1 MAKKKLLIAAIIVG
15 LFAAVLLYLYAS
27 QLNVKNEELLRDQRE
42 VVKAARN
49 IQAGTPL
56 TKDRITT
63 EKVPQRFL
71 PPNPL
76 LEADLNIYLNTPL
89 AVNVEQGAMILTSDF
104 SVQEVSRTLSSKIPP
119 DERAMS
125 MPVDAISGVSGLLK
139 PGDRVDI
146 LATFPVGN
154 KDQVVVDER
163 GEEGVGYITLSLL
176 QNVTLLAVGQEI
188 SDVPTGDQRQQAGY
202 STVTLSVTIE
212 EAELITISQT
222 RGKMMLL
229 LRNRDDVNMHT
240 VSRRTLREVMEQLEI
255 IQAARNV
262 RVKPKAKPQ
271 VKEIEVDRGDK
282 K

>member
-27 QLNVKNEELLRDQRE
+27 QLNKASDELLRDQRE

-63 EKVPQRFL
+63 EKVPERFL

-154 KDQVVVDER
+154 KDQVVVNER
-163 GEEGVGYITLSLL
+163 GEDGVGYITLSLL

-188 SDVPTGDQRQQAGY
+188 SDVPSGDQRAQTGY
-202 STVTLSVTIE
+202 ASVTLSVTIE

-222 RGKMMLL
+222 RGKMTLL

-262 RVKPKAKPQ
+262 RVKPKAKPSGPT
-271 VKEIEVDRGDK
+271 IEVERGDK
-282 K
+282 R

>member
-27 QLNVKNEELLRDQRE
+27 QLNKASDELLRDQRE

-63 EKVPQRFL
+63 EKVPERFL

-154 KDQVVVDER
+154 KDQVVVNER
-163 GEEGVGYITLSLL
+163 GEDGVGYITLSLL

-262 RVKPKAKPQ
+262 RVKPKAKPAGPT
-271 VKEIEVDRGDK
+271 IEVERGDK
-282 K
+282 R

>member
-27 QLNVKNEELLRDQRE
+27 QLQKGTDELMRDQRE

-63 EKVPQRFL
+63 EKVPERFL

-76 LEADLNIYLNTPL
+76 LEADLNIYLNTPF

-154 KDQVVVDER
+154 KEEVVVDER
-163 GEEGVGYITLSLL
+163 GEDGVGYITLSLL

-188 SDVPTGDQRQQAGY
+188 SDIPTGDQRQQAGY
-202 STVTLSVTIE
+202 STVTLSVTID

-222 RGKMMLL
+222 RGKMTLL

-255 IQAARNV
+255 IQAARTA
-262 RVKPKAKPQ
+262 RTKSKPKVQAPT
-271 VKEIEVDRGDK
+271 IEVERGDRK
-282 K
+282 